1 MVGLLSMGLFLPF
14 FLALF
19 KAVETMGDKNAS
31 IQVNPWIRAVVVRV
45 GETDHISFRKSLRDE
60 AAKELTEA
68 LRVEAANES
77 TNA

>member
-1 MVGLLSMGLFLPF
+1 
-14 FLALF
+14 
-19 KAVETMGDKNAS
+19 MGDKNAS

-68 LRVEAANES
+68 LRGEATNES